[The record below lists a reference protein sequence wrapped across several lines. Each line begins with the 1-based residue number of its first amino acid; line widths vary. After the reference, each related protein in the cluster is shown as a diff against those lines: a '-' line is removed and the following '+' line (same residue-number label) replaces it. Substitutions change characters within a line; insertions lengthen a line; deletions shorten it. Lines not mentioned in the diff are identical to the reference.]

1 MRAAETAGQTFSDY
15 PPRNAGNATYH
26 LPVYLILVASP
37 ALIRPLDRIEVAP
50 HESDPQNTCMTTSV
64 YVLRSPIDAPWAYVD
79 TRCNQRSS
87 NQATL
92 NDRTPRD
99 RTHSYRIYSHSIYTA
114 VLRTCNIDLGVGT
127 LWIKSCMFV
136 LGGVGPGTGQRSQDD
151 HPTTGRSCH
160 ASVRGRTRQSHPIRN
175 SRR

>member
-1 MRAAETAGQTFSDY
+1 MSDEIARCTSTGSIGTGARYLLCRPAGDGKVRAAETAGQTFSDY

-79 TRCNQRSS
+79 TRCSQRSS

-114 VLRTCNIDLGVGT
+114 VLRTCNID
-127 LWIKSCMFV
+127 WE
-136 LGGVGPGTGQRSQDD
+136 
-151 HPTTGRSCH
+151 
-160 ASVRGRTRQSHPIRN
+160 
-175 SRR
+175 